1 MKESITIEYG
11 FSKIGLGEWGAR
23 ASLNH
28 VFLRLG
34 RCSGACA
41 AEIVEHEG
49 IARVYRSLEL
59 VLF

>member
-1 MKESITIEYG
+1 MKGLTIEYG
-11 FSKIGLGEWGAR
+11 FSKMGLGEWGAR

-34 RCSGACA
+34 RCSEACA

-49 IARVYRSLEL
+49 IARACRSLEL